1 MERRIDLAAIAK
13 LNHDYARSIDEDD
26 LERWPSFFAE
36 TCLYRITTAD
46 NHARGFEAGLIYAD
60 TRAMLEDRVKSLRIA
75 NIYERHRYRHI
86 LGMPVLGEVS
96 GSGTC
101 CETSFVVI
109 RIMRDGTLTVFA
121 TGKYL
126 DRVTVEDSERLV
138 FSERI
143 VVCDNANID
152 AMLALPL

>member
-1 MERRIDLAAIAK
+1 MQNMQLQVSSWLSLPFLTWSRHHWPPLPP
-13 LNHDYARSIDEDD
+13 LNSKQR
-26 LERWPSFFAE
+26 
-36 TCLYRITTAD
+36 
-46 NHARGFEAGLIYAD
+46 
-60 TRAMLEDRVKSLRIA
+60 
-75 NIYERHRYRHI
+75 
-86 LGMPVLGEVS
+86 MPVLGEAS
-96 GSGTC
+96 GPDIC

-126 DRVTVEDSERLV
+126 DRVRAEESERLV

-152 AMLALPL
+152 ALLALPL